1 MTEPG
6 VDSPDGKP
14 VLLVVEEEYGVRY
27 LLELALGRQGFHILT
42 AESGYEAVDIYER
55 QANNIDLVLMDVR
68 LEGLSGPETLTRLKE
83 VNPGVRCCIMTGDTA
98 LSKADEMYAG
108 HDVLHIFRK
117 PFVSLVEFG
126 NALRRY
132 VEP

>member
-1 MTEPG
+1 MTEFA
-6 VDSPDGKP
+6 DNEARKP

-27 LLELALGRQGFHILT
+27 LLELALGRQGFQVLT

-55 QANNIDLVLMDVR
+55 EADNIDLVLMDVR
-68 LEGLSGPETLTRLKE
+68 MEGLSGPETLTKLRE
-83 VNPGVRCCIMTGDTA
+83 INPAVRCCLMTGDTA

-117 PFVSLVEFG
+117 PFVSLIEFG
-126 NALRRY
+126 NELRKY
-132 VEP
+132 VKP